1 MTCGRCGTENAAGRR
16 FCASCGESF
25 PRSCPRCRFVN
36 GPLDHF
42 CGGCGVALESPPPGG
57 NPAAYTPK
65 HLSERVLTTRSA
77 LEGERKWV
85 TVLFC
90 DVVDSYRLAEQL
102 GAEGMH
108 EIMDQALR
116 LMAEAVHRYEGT
128 VNQFLG
134 DGLMA
139 LFGAP
144 LALEQHAL
152 SGIYAALAIRE
163 ALRAFNQ
170 SPANRGGRPL
180 QVRMGLNSGFV
191 VVGRIGDDLRMDY
204 TAVGDTTHLAARLQ
218 ALADPDDILIS
229 DTTAGLAEGYI
240 RLESLGPLAIRGRSE
255 SVVAHR
261 VTGVRSSRSR
271 FQVAAERGL
280 TPFVG
285 RARDLDLLKQRF
297 ALARSGHG
305 QVVSVVGEAGVG
317 KSRLLHEFRRELRAE
332 TFTWLEG
339 QCSASGQA
347 VPYQP
352 ILHGLRTSFRIDSDD
367 TGPQIREKI
376 RFGVRQLGLDPD
388 PAVPVLETLFG
399 LEVSGAALQR
409 LDPRMR
415 RQRIFETIQAL
426 TVAGTRVRP
435 LVVVV
440 EDLHWI
446 DTTSEEY
453 LVQLVAGLTGMPL
466 LLLTTSR
473 PGYDLPWA
481 DQPYSAQ
488 VGLDLLEPL
497 QVSAMVTNLLGVSQT
512 PADLAAVIWGK
523 AEGNPLFVEEIVR
536 SMLER
541 GVLRRD
547 AERVRWAGTASVDFP
562 ARIQDIVSARF
573 DRLEEPVRRTLQ
585 VGAVSGRNFRMRVLS
600 RVAEIPE
607 EVAAHVETLK
617 RAELV
622 HETQFF
628 PELEY
633 TFNHAIFQE
642 VAYQS
647 LLAPRRRQLHRLI
660 GEALEEMASPA
671 VSEHCNEL
679 AYHFSRADVADKAVK
694 YLIDAGDRAAAAFSN
709 REALALYHRALEL
722 RQGGGRTTEAE
733 LLHKLGTVSLLV
745 GDAAA
750 SLRYVEG
757 ALEVYEALGD
767 KRNVLRMHLDISR
780 LSTDG
785 YGDAAQED
793 RARRHLEAVA
803 ASVERD
809 ADSLEKGLIYQ
820 RAAHLYLHRGQPSAS
835 LDWAHRAVDLFARL
849 KIPMGT
855 SLGTILSYTGRVDE
869 GVAYNERNWE
879 AVVTAGN
886 PLVIAGLGHELAVTL
901 ALARDVPRARAWG
914 EKALPLALKAS
925 PVFEGMLRRPLALIY
940 ALSGEVAK
948 GEETCEAVV
957 RIERETQLGC
967 IFEDAASVGF
977 FYMRRGQWKR
987 ARSYLE
993 TTLAKNRGRNVA
1005 AYSACL
1011 VVLGELEGKDG
1022 DLKSAHAMLN
1032 EALEISRSGGNV
1044 LLEIWGLTGLAEAA
1058 LGMERLEIAD
1068 ACVGRALVL
1077 LDAGRKGSA
1086 LPGGLEIVRGHLAS
1100 ARREWAEARGH
1111 FEQAIAV
1118 TRAFELRYD
1127 EARAHQGL
1135 AMIALRDGSA
1145 EGHAHAVEALR
1156 RARGLFQQV
1165 GADRDLEAVGGTLAR
1180 LG

>member
-1 MTCGRCGTENAAGRR
+1 M
-16 FCASCGESF
+16 ESS
-25 PRSCPRCRFVN
+25 R
-36 GPLDHF
+36 
-42 CGGCGVALESPPPGG
+42 PGG
-57 NPAAYTPK
+57 NPAAYTPR

-108 EIMDQALR
+108 EVMDQALR
-116 LMAEAVHRYEGT
+116 LMAEAVHRYDGT

-152 SGIYAALAIRE
+152 SGIYAALGIRD
-163 ALRAFNQ
+163 ALRALNED
-170 SPANRGGRPL
+170 SASRGGEPL
-180 QVRMGLNSGFV
+180 RVRMGLNSGFV

-240 RLESLGPLAIRGRSE
+240 RVDSLGPLAIRGRSE

-261 VTGVRSSRSR
+261 LTGVRGSRSR

-280 TPFVG
+280 TSFVG
-285 RARDLDLLKQRF
+285 RERDLELLKERF
-297 ALARSGHG
+297 LLAQSGRG
-305 QVVSVVGEAGVG
+305 QVVNVVGEAGVG
-317 KSRLLHEFRRELRAE
+317 KSRLLHEFRRALRAE
-332 TFTWLEG
+332 RVTWLEG

-352 ILHGLRTSFRIDSDD
+352 ILHVLRMGLRIDNDDSATRIRD
-367 TGPQIREKI
+367 KI
-376 RFGVRQLGLDPD
+376 QLGVRRSGLDPD
-388 PAVPVLETLFG
+388 PAVPVLETLLG
-399 LEVSGAALQR
+399 LAVSGDALPR
-409 LDPRMR
+409 LDPRTR

-426 TVAGTRVRP
+426 TDAGAKLRP
-435 LVVVV
+435 LVVVI

-453 LVQLVAGLTGMPL
+453 LDQLVAGLAGMPL

-473 PGYDLPWA
+473 PGYDPRWTDRA
-481 DQPYSAQ
+481 YSAQ

-497 QVSAMVTNLLGVSQT
+497 QVSAMVTNLLGVSET
-512 PADLAAVIWGK
+512 PADLAEVIWGK

-547 AERVRWAGTASVDFP
+547 AERVRWAGPANVDFP

-585 VGAVSGRNFRMRVLS
+585 VGAVSGRHFRMRVLS
-600 RVAEIPE
+600 RVAEVPE
-607 EVAAHVETLK
+607 EVSAHVEALK

-671 VSEHCNEL
+671 ASEHCNEL
-679 AYHFSRADVADKAVK
+679 AYHFSRADVAGKAVK

-709 REALALYHRALEL
+709 REALALYRRALEL
-722 RQGGGRTTEAE
+722 RQGEERTTEAE

-803 ASVERD
+803 ASVETD
-809 ADSLEKGLIYQ
+809 PDSLEKGLIYQ

-835 LDWAHRAVDLFARL
+835 LDWVHRAVDLFARL
-849 KIPMGT
+849 NIPMGT

-869 GVAYNERNWE
+869 GVAYNERNWD
-879 AVVTAGN
+879 AVVAAAN

-914 EKALPLALKAS
+914 EKALPLAMKAS

-940 ALSGEVAK
+940 ALSGEAAK
-948 GEETCEAVV
+948 GEEACEAVV

-967 IFEDAASVGF
+967 IFEDAASVGV
-977 FYMRRGQWKR
+977 FYTRRGQWKR
-987 ARSYLE
+987 ARSHLE

-1005 AYSACL
+1005 AYGACL
-1011 VVLGELEGKDG
+1011 VALGELEGKEG
-1022 DLKSAHAMLN
+1022 DLKSAHAMLT

-1044 LLEIWGLTGLAEAA
+1044 LLEIWGLTGLAETA
-1058 LGMERLEIAD
+1058 LGMERLDIVD
-1068 ACVGRALVL
+1068 ACVGRALAL
-1077 LDAGRKGSA
+1077 LDAARAGNG
-1086 LPGGLEIVRGHLAS
+1086 LPGALGIVRGQLAS
-1100 ARREWAEARGH
+1100 ARLDWAEARGH

-1127 EARAHQGL
+1127 EARAQQGL
-1135 AMIALRDGSA
+1135 GMMRLRDGSA
-1145 EGHAHAVEALR
+1145 DGHAQAVDALR
-1156 RARGLFQQV
+1156 RARGLFQHV
-1165 GADRDLEAVGGTLAR
+1165 AADRDLEAVGGALAR

>member
-36 GPLDHF
+36 EPLDHF
-42 CGGCGVALESPPPGG
+42 CGGCGAALESPPPGG

-170 SPANRGGRPL
+170 SPANRGGQPL
-180 QVRMGLNSGFV
+180 RVRMGLNSGFV

-352 ILHGLRTSFRIDSDD
+352 ILHGLRTSFRIDNDD
-367 TGPQIREKI
+367 SGPQIREKI
-376 RFGVRQLGLDPD
+376 RFGVRRLGLDPD

-453 LVQLVAGLTGMPL
+453 LVQLVAGLAGMPL

-497 QVSAMVTNLLGVSQT
+497 QVSAMVTNLLGVSET

-547 AERVRWAGTASVDFP
+547 AERVRWAGTANVDFP

-585 VGAVSGRNFRMRVLS
+585 VGAVSGRHFRMRVLS

-607 EVAAHVETLK
+607 EVAAHVEALK

-803 ASVERD
+803 ASVETD

-948 GEETCEAVV
+948 GEEACEAVV

-967 IFEDAASVGF
+967 IFEDAASAGF

-1005 AYSACL
+1005 AYAACL
-1011 VVLGELEGKDG
+1011 VVLGELEGREG

-1058 LGMERLEIAD
+1058 LGMERLDIVD

-1135 AMIALRDGSA
+1135 AMMTLRDGSA